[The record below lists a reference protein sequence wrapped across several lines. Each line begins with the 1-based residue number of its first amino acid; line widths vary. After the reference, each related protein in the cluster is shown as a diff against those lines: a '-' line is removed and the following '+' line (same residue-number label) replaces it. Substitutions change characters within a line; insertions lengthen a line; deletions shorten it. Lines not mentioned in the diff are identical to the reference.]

1 MLISISLTIFPL
13 EDLRVDDRPN
23 TNTLV
28 FVTIDAITI
37 QSYKCFSCQVH
48 FYAFHYRCTFV
59 LRQLMIIYEE
69 CDFLGLFVSH
79 DSHWTSTN
87 SYMIC

>member
-28 FVTIDAITI
+28 FVTIDTITI
-37 QSYKCFSCQVH
+37 
-48 FYAFHYRCTFV
+48 
-59 LRQLMIIYEE
+59 
-69 CDFLGLFVSH
+69 
-79 DSHWTSTN
+79 
-87 SYMIC
+87 